1 VEDKTL
7 VKNERNERDEEDK
20 QNNMEFKI
28 YPIGVVKK
36 VDEKY
41 SKIILDEK
49 LIEGLDKLEE
59 YSHIIIMYY
68 LDKVSEKDRKAVKIQ
83 PHHHDIPVLGIFATR
98 FPARPNP
105 IGLHTAKLIKIEGN
119 ILIISKIDAEDDT
132 PLIDI
137 KPYIPKFDR
146 PDEKVK
152 LPGWVGK
159 HRHHADKE
167 YDHEHEHS
175 YAELRKM
182 IVEYAGENKEKKMC
196 KL

>member
-1 VEDKTL
+1 MEDKTL
-7 VKNERNERDEEDK
+7 MKNKRNERDEEDK

-68 LDKVSEKDRKAVKIQ
+68 LDKVSEKDRKAVKIK
-83 PHHHDIPVLGIFATR
+83 PHNHDIPVLGIFATR

-119 ILIISKIDAEDDT
+119 ILIISKIDAEDGT
-132 PLIDI
+132 PVIDI

-152 LPGWVGK
+152 LPEWVK
-159 HRHHADKE
+159 KC
-167 YDHEHEHS
+167 DHKHEHS

-182 IVEYAGENKEKKMC
+182 IVKYAGEK
-196 KL
+196 